1 MPNLSI
7 NINTRRIFYC
17 KLFSKFI
24 PARILV
30 CFFRKMPAELL
41 WTNRKYDALALKV
54 CKQNISGKLLLAP
67 SSAQALPC
75 KRRRGRRLEHR
86 LLDVFALKILACDK

>member
-30 CFFRKMPAELL
+30 CFFRKMPAEQLSFMGEQKIRCICL
-41 WTNRKYDALALKV
+41 ESVQAKHVRQV
-54 CKQNISGKLLLAP
+54 AP
-67 SSAQALPC
+67 CA
-75 KRRRGRRLEHR
+75 
-86 LLDVFALKILACDK
+86 ILGASFTLQTPPGTAAGA